1 MTEPRFLNLAAV
13 EHFATENLTVLI
25 RDGVPYV
32 VLDDADPDA
41 QPEALPQEVID
52 RAAAIEQ
59 EAASGQ
65 QAPRIIA
72 MWRARAIMKLT
83 PWGEG
88 TLFEAV
94 RTAITGLADPLQ
106 KAAAEEAL
114 DRGTEFDRDGV
125 FVPMLAQ
132 IVGISDE
139 QLDKLMDQ
147 AAALPA

>member
-1 MTEPRFLNLAAV
+1 MTEPRFINLAAV

-32 VLDDADPDA
+32 ALDDADPDA

-52 RAAAIEQ
+52 RAALIEQ

-72 MWRARAIMKLT
+72 MWRARTIMKTT
-83 PWGEG
+83 PWEGG
-88 TLFEAV
+88 TLFDAV
-94 RTAITGLADPLQ
+94 QTAIGEINDPLQ
-106 KAAAEEAL
+106 RAAAEEAL
-114 DRGTEFDRDGV
+114 ERGTDFDRDGV

-132 IVGISDE
+132 AVGISDE
-139 QLDKLMDQ
+139 QLDDLMDQ